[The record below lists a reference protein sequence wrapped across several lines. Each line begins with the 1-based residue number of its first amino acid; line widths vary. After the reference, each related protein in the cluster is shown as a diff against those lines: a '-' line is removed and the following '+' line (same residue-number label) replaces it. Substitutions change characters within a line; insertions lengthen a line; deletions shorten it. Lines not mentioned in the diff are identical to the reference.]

1 MTEIKDVESLGE
13 LVRAV
18 RKEQGVTQVELSQ
31 LTNLGSRF
39 VLDLESG
46 KHTIQLGKTL
56 EVLKTLGVRLYFEK
70 PGESAVKNG

>member
-1 MTEIKDVESLGE
+1 MTEIKDVATLGE

-46 KHTIQLGKTL
+46 KHTIELGKTL
-56 EVLKTLGVRLYFEK
+56 EVLKTLGARLYFEK
-70 PGESAVKNG
+70 PGESEVKNG

>member
-1 MTEIKDVESLGE
+1 MTEIKDVATLGE
-13 LVRAV
+13 LVRSV

-46 KHTIQLGKTL
+46 KQTIQLGKTM

-70 PGESAVKNG
+70 SGESAVKNG